1 MKDRIIQIMQKEGL
15 TSSQFAEKIAIS
27 PASLSHIINGR
38 NKPSLEMV
46 QKIRKACSYV
56 NLEWLLDGT
65 GEMEISSEKKEKDE
79 NTLFKDDENPFFAS
93 APTED
98 SEFRKEME
106 PKMAFFT
113 PKEIVR
119 EEVKYIEKPSRKI
132 TEIRIFFD
140 NGTYETF
147 HPDK

>member
-79 NTLFKDDENPFFAS
+79 KAVSNRQSCPLCSLNHCNRHVLFL
-93 APTED
+93 
-98 SEFRKEME
+98 
-106 PKMAFFT
+106 
-113 PKEIVR
+113 
-119 EEVKYIEKPSRKI
+119 SRQK
-132 TEIRIFFD
+132 
-140 NGTYETF
+140 
-147 HPDK
+147 

>member
-1 MKDRIIQIMQKEGL
+1 
-15 TSSQFAEKIAIS
+15 
-27 PASLSHIINGR
+27 
-38 NKPSLEMV
+38 MV

-93 APTED
+93 TPTED

-106 PKMAFFT
+106 PKMAFFA